1 VAVNHSNHAP
11 PPAVIVYLPVS
22 MSIRGQGEKAQS
34 RPRREG
40 NRGVRRI
47 LDIVLKV
54 AGLVVGL
61 CDVMDGGSM
70 ATLE

>member
-1 VAVNHSNHAP
+1 
-11 PPAVIVYLPVS
+11 